1 MQKILTLGKVKTP
14 SPTRI
19 DEDLDE
25 IKAAVGNNQKKL
37 MAAVAEIENGREETL
52 PMTQELNR

>member
-1 MQKILTLGKVKTP
+1 MYAEILTLGKVKTP

-52 PMTQELNR
+52 PNS

>member
-25 IKAAVGNNQKKL
+25 IKAAVGNNRKKL
-37 MAAVAEIENGREETL
+37 MAAVVEIENGREETL

>member
-19 DEDLDE
+19 DEDLDK
-25 IKAAVGNNQKKL
+25 IKTAVGNNL
-37 MAAVAEIENGREETL
+37 MAAVVEIENGREETL